1 MPTIPKLLHSPPSR
15 GFTLIEIIS
24 VIVILAVV
32 AAMGSSFIVSSTES
46 YIQTQQRAKLI
57 NRSRQA
63 LEQMSRQLRDALP
76 NSVRATTGGVALAN
90 GVAGQ
95 CVEFLPVAAAA
106 TYLPVSPTT
115 ELPDANNDAPGI
127 AAINTAPFV
136 VDFGTARFAAVAP
149 LLADEVY
156 GVAPVSLAALNATLA
171 QGTAANSITLAG
183 NTFWQR
189 NSVRQRIYL
198 AGSATAFCLEGT
210 NLRVYSGFG
219 TSIPLGFSPADNSGD
234 LMAENVTA
242 AAFTVANGAED
253 FNTVVTLNLTFSEG
267 GESVNFVQQVMVRN
281 VP

>member
-1 MPTIPKLLHSPPSR
+1 MPKAFHTPPSR

-32 AAMGSSFIVSSTES
+32 AAIGSGFIVSSTES

-76 NSVRATTGGVALAN
+76 NSVRATTAGVAQAN

-95 CVEFLPVAAAA
+95 CIEFLPVAAAA
-106 TYLPVSPTT
+106 TYLPVPPAT
-115 ELPDANNDAPGI
+115 ELPDADNGAAGI
-127 AAINTAPFV
+127 ASINTAPFV
-136 VDFGTARFAAVAP
+136 VDFGVARFAAVAP
-149 LLADEVY
+149 LLASEIYDA
-156 GVAPVSLAALNATLA
+156 APVSLATLSATLA
-171 QGTAANSITLAG
+171 QGAAANTITLSAIKS
-183 NTFWQR
+183 WQR
-189 NSVRQRIYL
+189 NSVRKRIYL
-198 AGSATAFCLEGT
+198 AGGATAFCLEST
-210 NLRVYSGFG
+210 NLRVYRDYD
-219 TSIPLGFSPADNSGD
+219 TSVPLGFSPANNSGD

-253 FNTVVTLNLTFSEG
+253 FNAVVTLNLTFSEG